1 MKIAE
6 VLINR
11 KLLLVGNF
19 VLASG
24 KVSPYYLDLKKL
36 PSYPEFRD
44 IIKEAIERVKNL
56 DFDIVIGVATGGI
69 PIASFIAC
77 ELGKPVGY
85 VRLDKKGYG
94 TNVSIEADVY
104 GKKIL
109 LVDDVATTGS
119 SLERAI
125 IELNRENGKV
135 LYALVV
141 IDRQE
146 GAKKKIEELGVKFLS
161 LYNISEI
168 LNHLIENNMIKSE
181 DIKAINEYLVNN
193 IER

>member
-181 DIKAINEYLVNN
+181 DIKAINEYLANN